1 MNNVVLF
8 SQHEPAFDEYQ
19 TPAEKCIDGQP
30 TQRTWHHFTSEDE
43 KFFSGTWEAEPGCWR
58 VDYTENEFCQILG
71 GHSILRDAC
80 GNEMDLKA
88 GDKLVIPVGFKG
100 EWQVVE
106 TTKKIYVI
114 YEP

>member
-1 MNNVVLF
+1 
-8 SQHEPAFDEYQ
+8 
-19 TPAEKCIDGQP
+19 
-30 TQRTWHHFTSEDE
+30 
-43 KFFSGTWEAEPGCWR
+43 
-58 VDYTENEFCQILG
+58 
-71 GHSILRDAC
+71 
-80 GNEMDLKA
+80 MDLKA